1 MLKNFDFWLVLGFV
15 AQGIFGVRFLI
26 QWIASERKKQSV
38 IPIGFWYASLLGGM
52 MLLTYAIHI
61 KDPVFIL
68 GQSTGSFIYGR
79 NLMLIYNQRKKEK
92 AEKEDQSVTAE

>member
-38 IPIGFWYASLLGGM
+38 IPIGFWYVSLLGGM

-68 GQSTGSFIYGR
+68 GQSTGSLIYGR

-92 AEKEDQSVTAE
+92 AEKEAQSVTAE